1 MASPVQCHL
10 AMSPAISSA
19 ITPLLILQTYP
30 YAVAATRNHERV
42 RTPSMPLHRPKT
54 TFILCVYLLILAS
67 VPLAQCYPL
76 LLPQSS
82 YPQSLHSA
90 PASLYTTA
98 TKNTTKEQGVKRCPR
113 STGNGDLYGLGIR
126 LGIYLQW
133 LSSHITHTVSPASAA
148 ATHDA
153 NSVFLLAILIAL
165 TTGTARPRKWIRAE
179 EAYVVLLIAWGFVGT
194 VVGVAG
200 VRLRGL
206 EGHGGGL
213 GARKWVRGRVDAWS
227 CKSKDKAEDGDEE
240 AKVVDND
247 DTTWWSWAQKPL
259 SRMRRWTLMTD
270 PSAPTPPRHKRKRA
284 ARLTLSAAS
293 VIKHP
298 SLSWSGILWRSS
310 ILSYLAGLNAVAI
323 ALVSAVVLVFIVQ
336 VLLLAARGKFRAWWA
351 KIAVGKNTHPT
362 GQDGQKTANRQNTL
376 SPEIET
382 AARPKG
388 KQPASGSNK
397 ISSPPKRK
405 RTNTSTS
412 SGHRRSNSWP
422 VAVAAA
428 SASAMGKPIQPIIFG
443 VRDVIAQWFVRKEA
457 EQQKEIEEHKYDKQR
472 KQKRRT
478 KQRSQPPPP
487 ENPES
492 VENAELDVVWK
503 PFMALMMN
511 HGEERQGDAGGHVE
525 MRRLQRHDGQTAAH
539 RRSRDGGGGVDRPKA
554 PPPPPPP
561 KHNHIHAANTDT
573 APPHPHPTIRLTTHI
588 LTLLS
593 IGLFIVSIEA
603 TLSLA
608 SLSSINDI
616 SSIGQLIPFIIG
628 LASFAA
634 SLRVLAIE
642 MYRRRNPDWRDW
654 AWEAALVKNHIVID
668 A

>member
-1 MASPVQCHL
+1 MLNAETYKKNGCVHHVFFFGSW
-10 AMSPAISSA
+10 
-19 ITPLLILQTYP
+19 PLEKGQL
-30 YAVAATRNHERV
+30 
-42 RTPSMPLHRPKT
+42 
-54 TFILCVYLLILAS
+54 
-67 VPLAQCYPL
+67 
-76 LLPQSS
+76 
-82 YPQSLHSA
+82 
-90 PASLYTTA
+90 
-98 TKNTTKEQGVKRCPR
+98 
-113 STGNGDLYGLGIR
+113 
-126 LGIYLQW
+126 
-133 LSSHITHTVSPASAA
+133 
-148 ATHDA
+148 
-153 NSVFLLAILIAL
+153 
-165 TTGTARPRKWIRAE
+165 
-179 EAYVVLLIAWGFVGT
+179 GT
-194 VVGVAG
+194 VLRVLSLVVAIPA
-200 VRLRGL
+200 LIF
-206 EGHGGGL
+206 
-213 GARKWVRGRVDAWS
+213 S
-227 CKSKDKAEDGDEE
+227 
-240 AKVVDND
+240 
-247 DTTWWSWAQKPL
+247 
-259 SRMRRWTLMTD
+259 
-270 PSAPTPPRHKRKRA
+270 
-284 ARLTLSAAS
+284 
-293 VIKHP
+293 
-298 SLSWSGILWRSS
+298 
-310 ILSYLAGLNAVAI
+310 VAI

-554 PPPPPPP
+554 PPPPPP

-654 AWEAALVKNHIVID
+654 AWEVSGTWRGFAARAVVRRDMDGQEERQGRGGGFGWWPWGRARARAGADVVGGNGCVGARRRAGGSRGSVRVVD
-668 A
+668 GNGGSGSGDTWVTEEEWEACV